1 MAAKKEE
8 TASFVLRFTQ
18 KIYKNETDESQV
30 QWRGHIRHV
39 QGDAEQYF
47 KDFDE
52 VIRFVQ
58 EKLAD
63 LTLQAVVDKSPE
75 EQKGILAKSFDL
87 WKKVAADAP
96 RLVIES
102 IKDPRK
108 QVANLQEQMHQ
119 VGDAIGQRIEDTL
132 GQKLEMDE
140 WRGASKSDYK
150 SMMYLLE
157 KMSEEISTLNQ
168 KIDALKKE

>member
-18 KIYKNETDESQV
+18 KIYQNDADEPQI

-39 QGDAEQYF
+39 QGDTEKYF
-47 KDFDE
+47 KDFEE
-52 VIRFVQ
+52 VIHFVQ
-58 EKLAD
+58 EKLSD
-63 LTLQAVVDKSPE
+63 LTLQAVEDKSPE

-119 VGDAIGQRIEDTL
+119 VSDAIGQRIEDTI

-140 WRGASKSDYK
+140 WRGASKSDFK
-150 SMMYLLE
+150 TMMTLLE
-157 KMSEEISTLNQ
+157 NMSEQIQALNQ
-168 KIDALKKE
+168 KLDKK